1 MAGADAEEWTARVD
15 AEEWTA
21 GVDAEEWMVFCR
33 RVVRPL
39 SVPSET
45 VCHMEI
51 LSAVVV
57 GLLVGAVAASVV
69 ARVLFAVRSAALCTE
84 RDLLRERVVDLEA
97 AVSDD
102 AQTATILAPLR
113 DALVRV
119 EAQVGTLERDR
130 QAQFGE
136 LGERLGHVTST
147 TNALRAATATLAG
160 SLNASTIRGTWGEV
174 QLRRVLEHSGMLARC
189 DFDEQVS
196 GVSSHDRG
204 VRPDVLVHLPGDKC
218 LVIDSKV
225 PMTAFLAAQAD
236 SIDQSE
242 RARLLG
248 AHAGALRAHV
258 ESLAAKAYWS
268 AFTTTPEM
276 VICFVPGDAILAAA
290 LGADPTLYE
299 HAMSKKVVLASPGT
313 LLALLR
319 TVAFTWQQDA
329 LTANAQALLK
339 LGNELYSRL
348 GTLGS
353 HATRMGASLQ
363 KSVESYNALVGALE
377 SRVMVTAR
385 KMHEL
390 GLADAPLPE
399 TRPVESAPRP
409 LTAAELIVVLDTDT
423 HDSDSLESEVARPEL
438 DLRQVRELGAPR
450 ATGRHTA

>member
-1 MAGADAEEWTARVD
+1 
-15 AEEWTA
+15 
-21 GVDAEEWMVFCR
+21 
-33 RVVRPL
+33 
-39 SVPSET
+39 
-45 VCHMEI
+45 
-51 LSAVVV
+51 
-57 GLLVGAVAASVV
+57 
-69 ARVLFAVRSAALCTE
+69 
-84 RDLLRERVVDLEA
+84 
-97 AVSDD
+97 
-102 AQTATILAPLR
+102 
-113 DALVRV
+113 
-119 EAQVGTLERDR
+119 VGTLERDR

-147 TNALRAATATLAG
+147 TNALRDATATLAG

-196 GVSSHDRG
+196 AVSTHDRG
-204 VRPDVLVHLPGDKC
+204 VRPDVLVHLPGEKI
-218 LVIDSKV
+218 LVIDSKA
-225 PMTAFLAAQAD
+225 PMTAFLGAQAD
-236 SIDQSE
+236 SLDPLE
-242 RARLLG
+242 RTRLLS
-248 AHAGALRAHV
+248 AHATSLRGHV

-268 AFTTTPEM
+268 AFTTTPQM
-276 VICFVPGDAILAAA
+276 VICFVPGDAILASA

-299 HAMSKKVVLASPGT
+299 YAMSKKVVLTSPGT

-390 GLADAPLPE
+390 GLADGPLPE
-399 TRPVESAPRP
+399 TQPVETAPRP
-409 LTAAELIVVLDTDT
+409 LTAAELIVVLDSDVV
-423 HDSDSLESEVARPEL
+423 DSDVREANALEANALEAEVLEADVARPEL
-438 DLRQVRELGAPR
+438 DLGQVRELAAIRDGAAHPR
-450 ATGRHTA
+450 SA

>member
-1 MAGADAEEWTARVD
+1 
-15 AEEWTA
+15 
-21 GVDAEEWMVFCR
+21 
-33 RVVRPL
+33 
-39 SVPSET
+39 
-45 VCHMEI
+45 MEI
-51 LSAVVV
+51 LIGALV
-57 GLLVGAVAASVV
+57 GLLVGAMGAGGV
-69 ARVLFAVRSAALCTE
+69 ARVLFAGRSAALSTE
-84 RDLLRERVVDLEA
+84 RDLLRERVIDLEA

-119 EAQVGTLERDR
+119 ERQVGTLERDR

-147 TNALRAATATLAG
+147 TNALRDATATLAG

-196 GVSSHDRG
+196 AVSTHDRG
-204 VRPDVLVHLPGDKC
+204 VRPDVLVHLPGEKI
-218 LVIDSKV
+218 LVIDSKA
-225 PMTAFLAAQAD
+225 PMTAFLGAQAD
-236 SIDQSE
+236 SLDPLE
-242 RARLLG
+242 RTRLLS
-248 AHAGALRAHV
+248 AHATSLRGHV

-268 AFTTTPEM
+268 AFTTTPQM
-276 VICFVPGDAILAAA
+276 VICFVPGDAILASA

-299 HAMSKKVVLASPGT
+299 YAMSKKVVLTSPGT

-390 GLADAPLPE
+390 GLADGPLPE
-399 TRPVESAPRP
+399 TQPVETAPRP
-409 LTAAELIVVLDTDT
+409 LTAAELIVVLDSDVV
-423 HDSDSLESEVARPEL
+423 DSDVREANALEANVLEAEVLEADVARPEL
-438 DLRQVRELGAPR
+438 DLGQVRELAAIRDGAAHPR
-450 ATGRHTA
+450 SA